1 MFVSKMSSIQ
11 LNDMTFTRNNVKGT
25 FLCLSSNSSATFQNN
40 TLTENNLGWV
50 VYVYKMSTIQLNG
63 VTFTQNIVRRDFLN
77 MELNCGATVKN
88 NTLIG
93 NKIIYGQVF
102 YVHASNLKIYRISLH
117 KNTFMK
123 YLLFLLTIL
132 LLI

>member
-1 MFVSKMSSIQ
+1 MSSIQ
-11 LNDMTFTRNNVKGT
+11 LNDMTLTRNNVKRT

-63 VTFTQNIVRRDFLN
+63 VTFTRNIVRRDFLN

-102 YVHASNLKIYRISLH
+102 Y
-117 KNTFMK
+117 M
-123 YLLFLLTIL
+123 LLTLKFIEYRFIATHL
-132 LLI
+132 